1 MEMAKSAYCKSCAG
15 NKFADDGSAT
25 MKVVPPPV
33 SIMAPVMIS
42 SDDVKPSALFSSRAR
57 PLPRFGG
64 SKTCPACHQ
73 TINLLEE
80 KNGPMA
86 SKWHKKCLKCE
97 SCSKALDSSAIM
109 KDNGKFTSLVCRSCH
124 VSKSAILFCTM
135 WMNYFWLMTEL
146 FCIRSTIER
155 KRPVSSE

>member
-33 SIMAPVMIS
+33 TIMAPVMIS

-80 KNGPMA
+80 RNGPMA

-109 KDNGKFTSLVCRSCH
+109 KDNGMFTSLVCRSCH
-124 VSKSAILFCTM
+124 VSKRSFSS
-135 WMNYFWLMTEL
+135 WLSSLGLITERL
-146 FCIRSTIER
+146 QYNRAETTSQQRVGQI
-155 KRPVSSE
+155 V